1 MNMSNDIF
9 IQATNKVM
17 FSHITP
23 DPKDVCNLCD
33 KEVGKDNL
41 ITSKNANICFDCSDL
56 AKEIADE
63 KRKHIAKK
71 EIERIAAIISA
82 DDKGLIDMGMA
93 NSYAYAESLY
103 KAGYRK
109 VE

>member
-1 MNMSNDIF
+1 MEAQELIEIKDIELRTQF
-9 IQATNKVM
+9 E
-17 FSHITP
+17 
-23 DPKDVCNLCD
+23 PKDRNICLAC
-33 KEVGKDNL
+33 KKDIGAYRL
-41 ITSKNANICFDCSDL
+41 ITIHNINICFQCSDL
-56 AKEIADE
+56 AKKIVDE

-93 NSYAYAESLY
+93 NAYAYAERLY

>member
-1 MNMSNDIF
+1 MSNDIF